1 MQRCVNFRPVLQGR
15 GGCCRSGRR
24 KKCVR
29 LGSAQHFSAE
39 QSQFL
44 VNRLFS
50 WCPAPFSAGQM
61 DLSEVFGRSRD
72 GGRSLGREILLSM
85 ILRAVRQNAVWR
97 VRRTLPTRC
106 DDSTAVT
113 AIRWID
119 WRWAFVFSGAR
130 RYRDAS
136 PWLRR
141 NGLRPSL
148 NIRRAS
154 VSQVLVT
161 LTIWT
166 LPLVGGHHDVDL
178 LLRVPVL
185 RLRIDRTPPL
195 RSVPKPFGSQF
206 SAAGEGI
213 VVSKL
218 SPPRRADGEVLR
230 RIFEP
235 VISTD

>member
-1 MQRCVNFRPVLQGR
+1 MRELSAGAT
-15 GGCCRSGRR
+15 GGGAACCRSGRR

-44 VNRLFS
+44 VKRLFS
-50 WCPAPFSAGQM
+50 WCPAPFSAGQI

-85 ILRAVRQNAVWR
+85 ILRAVRQNAVWL

-119 WRWAFVFSGAR
+119 WRWAFVFSRAR

-141 NGLRPSL
+141 NSLHPSL
-148 NIRRAS
+148 ISAVRAFHRCS
-154 VSQVLVT
+154 S
-161 LTIWT
+161 
-166 LPLVGGHHDVDL
+166 
-178 LLRVPVL
+178 R
-185 RLRIDRTPPL
+185 
-195 RSVPKPFGSQF
+195 
-206 SAAGEGI
+206 
-213 VVSKL
+213 
-218 SPPRRADGEVLR
+218 
-230 RIFEP
+230 
-235 VISTD
+235 

>member
-1 MQRCVNFRPVLQGR
+1 VQQCVNFRPVLQGR
-15 GGCCRSGRR
+15 GCLLPIRAAEEMRATRFGSTFFCRTKPISRKSFIFMVSSAVFGVSNGPVGGLR
-24 KKCVR
+24 KKPR
-29 LGSAQHFSAE
+29 
-39 QSQFL
+39 
-44 VNRLFS
+44 R
-50 WCPAPFSAGQM
+50 
-61 DLSEVFGRSRD
+61 
-72 GGRSLGREILLSM
+72 GGLSLGREILLSM

-154 VSQVLVT
+154 VSQVLIT
-161 LTIWT
+161 RTIWT
-166 LPLVGGHHDVDL
+166 LPLVGGHHGIDL

-206 SAAGEGI
+206 SVAGEAQSHTKG
-213 VVSKL
+213 
-218 SPPRRADGEVLR
+218 RW
-230 RIFEP
+230 
-235 VISTD
+235 

>member
-1 MQRCVNFRPVLQGR
+1 MRELSAGAS
-15 GGCCRSGRR
+15 GGGAACCRSGRR

-50 WCPAPFSAGQM
+50 WCPAPFSACQM

-154 VSQVLVT
+154 VSQVLIT
-161 LTIWT
+161 RTIWT
-166 LPLVGGHHDVDL
+166 LPLVGGHHGIDL

-185 RLRIDRTPPL
+185 PLPIHRSPPL

-206 SAAGEGI
+206 SVAGEAQ
-213 VVSKL
+213 
-218 SPPRRADGEVLR
+218 SPPKGRW
-230 RIFEP
+230 
-235 VISTD
+235 

>member
-50 WCPAPFSAGQM
+50 WCPAPFSACQM

-136 PWLRR
+136 PWLRQ

-148 NIRRAS
+148 ISAVRAFHRCS
-154 VSQVLVT
+154 S
-161 LTIWT
+161 
-166 LPLVGGHHDVDL
+166 
-178 LLRVPVL
+178 R
-185 RLRIDRTPPL
+185 
-195 RSVPKPFGSQF
+195 
-206 SAAGEGI
+206 
-213 VVSKL
+213 
-218 SPPRRADGEVLR
+218 
-230 RIFEP
+230 
-235 VISTD
+235 